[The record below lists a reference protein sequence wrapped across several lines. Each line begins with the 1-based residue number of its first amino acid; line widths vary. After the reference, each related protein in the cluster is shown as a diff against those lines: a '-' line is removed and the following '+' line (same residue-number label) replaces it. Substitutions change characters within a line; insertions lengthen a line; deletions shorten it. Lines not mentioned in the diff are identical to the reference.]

1 MTDLSDHLKLE
12 DSDMLTA
19 GEKYFARFTQNY
31 SGNSKELSY
40 YFSMLNYFCE
50 TGEIAGQGIAWPEDE
65 PWREYKDPM
74 LQYLARLMSDPEVKV
89 RVLSSQM
96 CAKIFFTTVG
106 RFIVDC
112 MHHQA
117 FLSQTMRVEANK
129 MGEVENLSQGKQDHW
144 QKWISSIGEKHED
157 DGFDGEFY
165 RRMFSD
171 QITQEKKDKLLDD
184 WGKSIT
190 EHLRQEEEK
199 HIAGR
204 GTNMKQNLQRMFEDV
219 HKTLKDESVSDEQ
232 AVQAWKMMDGRW
244 SESEFM
250 RRLSLIRLQDRYPQL
265 HEAVMK
271 LGRVADSSGRD
282 RLAVNEGSRMKISH
296 SSGSD
301 IEGITIGNDLNS
313 LLPIELATYADKD
326 MENVFYYRYTRHR
339 LQTFDYKSK
348 MSKPTRKLS
357 FQSARRLGPMI
368 VCADTSA
375 SMYGPPQRI
384 LQSMLS
390 LIEETAERTRR
401 DCYLI
406 DFSVNVKAVDL
417 KLRMKKQ
424 LYASLGLKE
433 NEMTVDKGH
442 IPFIGG
448 GTDARG
454 MMDATYQMLDNDGD
468 GYMNADVLWIS
479 DFLMPLAKPDMLAKM
494 KDYRRTGTR
503 FYGLCIRPKGEN
515 NNEWTPYFDHIYP
528 VEYRL
533 LKRY

>member
-1 MTDLSDHLKLE
+1 MADHLRQDDGNLL
-12 DSDMLTA
+12 SG

-31 SGNSKELSY
+31 SGKRKELSC
-40 YFSMLNYFCE
+40 YFNMLNHFCE
-50 TGEIAGQGIAWPEDE
+50 TGEIAGQGVAWPEDE
-65 PWREYKDPM
+65 PWRVYKDPM
-74 LQYLARLMSDPEVKV
+74 LQYLAKLMSDPEVKV

-96 CAKIFFTTVG
+96 CAKVFFTTVG

-117 FLSQTMRVEANK
+117 FLSQSLRVEAQK
-129 MGEVENLSQGKQDHW
+129 MQELESRGSGDERAW
-144 QKWISSIGEKHED
+144 QKWIDSIGEKRGD

-165 RRMFSD
+165 KRMFS
-171 QITQEKKDKLLDD
+171 QAVTQEKIDKLLDD
-184 WGKSIT
+184 WGKSVT
-190 EHLRQEEEK
+190 EHLRQQEEK
-199 HIAGR
+199 HIAGH
-204 GTNMKQNLQRMFEDV
+204 GANIKQNLHRMFDNV
-219 HKTLKDESVSDEQ
+219 DKTLKDERVSDEQ
-232 AVQAWKMMDGRW
+232 SVQAWKMMDGRW
-244 SESEFM
+244 TETEFV
-250 RRLSLIRLQDRYPQL
+250 RRLSVVRLQDRYPQL
-265 HEAVMK
+265 HEVVMK
-271 LGRVADSSGRD
+271 MGRVADNGGRD
-282 RLAVNEGSRMKISH
+282 RLTVSEGSNMKISH

-301 IEGITIGNDLNS
+301 IEGITIGNDLGS

-326 MENVFYYRYTRHR
+326 MENLFYYRYTRHR

-348 MSKPTRKLS
+348 MSKPSRRLS

-375 SMYGPPQRI
+375 SMYGPPMRI

-390 LIEETAERTRR
+390 LIEEKAERLRR

-406 DFSVNVKAVDL
+406 DFSVSVKAIDL

-424 LYASLGLKE
+424 LYASVGLKE
-433 NEMTVDKGH
+433 NEMTFDQGH

-454 MMDATYQMLDNDGD
+454 MMNATYQMLDNDGD

-479 DFLMPLAKPDMLAKM
+479 DFLMPLPAPGMLAKM

-503 FYGLCIRPKGEN
+503 FYGLCIRPQGEDR
-515 NNEWTPYFDHIYP
+515 NEWTPYLDHVYP
-528 VEYRL
+528 VTYRVL
-533 LKRY
+533 RKY